1 VKSLAADG
9 SLGDLKREVGS
20 LIAAAGQVAE
30 EEFGDEALWAHRGER
45 PETMKF
51 AMTGLGVPEHLD
63 ERTRRAR
70 GRLGALL
77 GPAGLVSEEGQVD
90 AYEQSIGGWRYAIA
104 FDWSEEMRSRM
115 NAYAS
120 LDGEYRRLS
129 SDLDHVRAK
138 KASSEARR
146 LWDEA

>member
-1 VKSLAADG
+1 M
-9 SLGDLKREVGS
+9 E
-20 LIAAAGQVAE
+20 
-30 EEFGDEALWAHRGER
+30 
-45 PETMKF
+45 F

-63 ERTRRAR
+63 ERTRRTR

-77 GPAGLVSEEGQVD
+77 GPAGLVSEKGQVD

-115 NAYAS
+115 NRYAS

-129 SDLDHVRAK
+129 SDLDHVRDK